1 MMEEKK
7 EKKGKKVVLAEPSEG
22 EAYSPRPS
30 RKPDISRR
38 ARLEGWHEEGVYLVS
53 SVVQRPELKRERII
67 DQKNFKV
74 SKTPGEKS
82 SSLCL
87 NMSVDSEAAD
97 PYGQMIEKVVREL
110 GPKAHKPVKFQASGL
125 VFQDGERLR
134 VYHSKKAQ
142 EIKCVICLDASQ
154 SKYKVFAEVSDLM
167 SKIYKTIESIK

>member
-1 MMEEKK
+1 MEEKK
-7 EKKGKKVVLAEPSEG
+7 EKKEKKVVLAEPSEG

-74 SKTPGEKS
+74 STTPGEKS

-125 VFQDGERLR
+125 VFQDGERLKI
-134 VYHSKKAQ
+134 YHSKKAQ
-142 EIKCVICLDASQ
+142 EIRCVICLDSSQ
-154 SKYKVFAEVSDLM
+154 SKYKVFAEVSDMM

>member
-1 MMEEKK
+1 MMEEK
-7 EKKGKKVVLAEPSEG
+7 KKVVLAEPLEG
-22 EAYSPRPS
+22 DAYSPRPS

-38 ARLEGWHEEGVYLVS
+38 AKLEGWHEEGIYVVS

-67 DQKNFKV
+67 DQKSFKV
-74 SKTPGEKS
+74 SKTAGDK

-87 NMSVDSEAAD
+87 SMSVDSEAAD

-125 VFQDGERLR
+125 VFQDGERLKI
-134 VYHSKKAQ
+134 YHSKKAQ
-142 EIKCVICLDASQ
+142 EIRCVICLDASQ

>member
-1 MMEEKK
+1 MMEEK
-7 EKKGKKVVLAEPSEG
+7 KKVVLAEPLEG
-22 EAYSPRPS
+22 DAYSPRPN

-38 ARLEGWHEEGVYLVS
+38 AKLEGWHEEGIYVVS

-67 DQKNFKV
+67 DQKSFKV
-74 SKTPGEKS
+74 SKTAGDK

-87 NMSVDSEAAD
+87 SMSVDSEAAD

-125 VFQDGERLR
+125 VFQDGERLK

-142 EIKCVICLDASQ
+142 EIRCVICLDASQ

>member
-1 MMEEKK
+1 MMEEKQ
-7 EKKGKKVVLAEPSEG
+7 EKKVVLAEPLEG
-22 EAYSPRPS
+22 DAYSPRPS

-38 ARLEGWHEEGVYLVS
+38 AKLEGWHEEGIYVVS

-125 VFQDGERLR
+125 VFEDGERLKI
-134 VYHSKKAQ
+134 YHSKKTQ
-142 EIKCVICLDASQ
+142 EIKCVISLDSSQ
-154 SKYKVFAEVSDLM
+154 SKYKVFAEVSDMM

>member
-1 MMEEKK
+1 MEEKK
-7 EKKGKKVVLAEPSEG
+7 EKKGKKVVPAEPSEG

-110 GPKAHKPVKFQASGL
+110 GPKAHKPVKFQVSGL